1 MLTEISSISEN
12 NRNPNGIKKNMTT
25 YEKKVVILS
34 IYGSKP
40 LITSLTYFIYN
51 NIMIPFPLI
60 LLPIYGV
67 ILIRQQSKYPKMV
80 V

>member
-1 MLTEISSISEN
+1 MNILTEISSISEN

-40 LITSLTYFIYN
+40 LIISLTYFI
-51 NIMIPFPLI
+51 
-60 LLPIYGV
+60 
-67 ILIRQQSKYPKMV
+67 
-80 V
+80 

>member
-12 NRNPNGIKKNMTT
+12 NRKPNGIKKNMTT

-40 LITSLTYFIYN
+40 LITSLTYFMCN
-51 NIMIPFPLI
+51 NIIIPF
-60 LLPIYGV
+60 LPV
-67 ILIRQQSKYPKMV
+67 L
-80 V
+80 